1 MDGVLFMYSVDA
13 QVTDDL
19 VVQAIERNI
28 AIIRFDMDRRVAYVN
43 ELFAQTL
50 GYTVKEM
57 LGKNHKDFC
66 LPDFVNSMEYD
77 KFWRNLTAGNS
88 YQDKIERIDARGN
101 IIWLEAT
108 YMPVFANNTRK
119 VIGVSKIATN
129 ITERQHEIVSVADK
143 LKGMSNKL
151 YQRSEAGIQ
160 NSQDLLETIKVVS
173 KESNENVS
181 NLVQLQKQADSI
193 KGIVK
198 TIQEIASQ
206 TNLLAL
212 NAAIEAAR
220 AGEYGRG
227 FDVVAKEVRKLS
239 VRVEQSISEVKD
251 NVEGIEREIGQV
263 TDSITKIAEKIDKT
277 NEQIT
282 VTANDFSEIA
292 SAAEAL
298 DEHSKQFIE
307 II

>member
-1 MDGVLFMYSVDA
+1 MDGVFFMHSVEA

-50 GYTVKEM
+50 GYTVQEM
-57 LGKNHKDFC
+57 LGKHHKDFC
-66 LPDFVNSMEYD
+66 LPDFINSMEYD

-298 DEHSKQFIE
+298 DEQSKQFIE

>member
-1 MDGVLFMYSVDA
+1 MGGVLFMYSVEA

-28 AIIRFDMDRRVAYVN
+28 AIIRFDMERRVAYVN

-50 GYTVKEM
+50 GYTVQEM
-57 LGKNHKDFC
+57 LGKHHKDFC
-66 LPDFVNSMEYD
+66 LPDFANSMGYD

-88 YQDKIERIDARGN
+88 YQDKIERMDAKGN

-298 DEHSKQFIE
+298 DEQSKQFVE

>member
-1 MDGVLFMYSVDA
+1 MQKNDT

-28 AIIRFDMDRRVAYVN
+28 AIIRFDMNRKVAYVN
-43 ELFAQTL
+43 ELFAKTM
-50 GYTVKEM
+50 GYTVETM
-57 LGKNHKDFC
+57 MGKDHREFC
-66 LPDFVNSMEYD
+66 FPHFAKSLDYER
-77 KFWRNLTAGNS
+77 FWRNLAAGKS
-88 YQDKIERIDARGN
+88 YQDKIERMDAQGN
-101 IIWLEAT
+101 SIWLEAT
-108 YMPVFANNTRK
+108 YMPVFDNNSRR

-129 ITERQHEIVSVADK
+129 ITERQNTIVHVADQ
-143 LKGMSNKL
+143 LKQMSTEL
-151 YQRSEAGIQ
+151 YSRSEAGIK
-160 NSQDLLETIKVVS
+160 NSENLLETIQQVS
-173 KESNENVS
+173 KESSENVK
-181 NLVQLQKQADSI
+181 NLAQLHNQAESI

-198 TIQEIASQ
+198 TIQGIASQ

-239 VRVEQSISEVKD
+239 VRVEQSIAEVKD
-251 NVEGIEREIGQV
+251 NVEGIVREIEQV
-263 TDSITKIAEKIDKT
+263 TDSMTRISEEVEKT
-277 NEQIT
+277 NGQIN
-282 VTANDFSEIA
+282 VTTSDFAEIA

-298 DEHSKQFIE
+298 DARSKQFIE

>member
-1 MDGVLFMYSVDA
+1 MHSEDA

-50 GYTVKEM
+50 GYTVQEM
-57 LGKNHKDFC
+57 LGKHHKELC
-66 LPDFVNSMEYD
+66 LPDFANSSEYD

-88 YQDKIERIDARGN
+88 YQDKFERIDANGER
-101 IIWLEAT
+101 IWLEAT

-129 ITERQHEIVSVADK
+129 ITERQNEIMSVADK
-143 LKGMSNKL
+143 LKSMSKEL

-160 NSQDLLETIKVVS
+160 NSQDLLETIQVVS
-173 KESNENVS
+173 QKSNENVS
-181 NLVQLQKQADSI
+181 NLAQLQKQADSI

-263 TDSITKIAEKIDKT
+263 TDSITRIAEKADKT
-277 NEQIT
+277 NVQIT
-282 VTANDFSEIA
+282 VTTNDFSEIA
-292 SAAEAL
+292 TAAEAL
-298 DEHSKQFIE
+298 DEQSKQFIE

>member
-1 MDGVLFMYSVDA
+1 MHSVEA

-28 AIIRFDMDRRVAYVN
+28 AIIRFDMDRKVAYVN

-50 GYTVKEM
+50 GYTVQEM
-57 LGKNHKDFC
+57 LGKHHKEFC
-66 LPDFVNSMEYD
+66 LPDFSNSIEYD

-88 YQDKIERIDARGN
+88 YQNKIERMDANSN

-108 YMPVFANNTRK
+108 YMPVFANNTRQ

-129 ITERQHEIVSVADK
+129 ITERQNEIVNVADK
-143 LKGMSNKL
+143 LKGMSKEL
-151 YQRSEAGIQ
+151 YHRSETGIQ
-160 NSQDLLETIKVVS
+160 NSQYLLETIKAVS
-173 KESNENVS
+173 QESNENVS
-181 NLVQLQKQADSI
+181 NLVKLQKQADSI

-239 VRVEQSISEVKD
+239 VRVEQSISEVKK

-263 TDSITKIAEKIDKT
+263 TDSITRIAEKVDKT

-282 VTANDFSEIA
+282 VTTNDFNKIA

-298 DEHSKQFIE
+298 DEQSKQFIE

>member
-1 MDGVLFMYSVDA
+1 MRWIMQGADT

-43 ELFAQTL
+43 ELFARTL
-50 GYTVKEM
+50 GYTVQEM

-66 LPDFVNSMEYD
+66 LPNFVHSAAYEQ
-77 KFWRNLTAGNS
+77 FWRNLVAGNS
-88 YQDKIERIDARGN
+88 YQDKIERIDANGQR
-101 IIWLEAT
+101 IWLEAT
-108 YMPVFANNTRK
+108 YMPVFANHTNE

-129 ITERQHEIVSVADK
+129 ITERQNEITNVADQ
-143 LKGMSNKL
+143 LKEMSNEL
-151 YQRSEAGIQ
+151 HQRSEAGIQ
-160 NSQDLLETIKVVS
+160 NSQELLSTIQAVS
-173 KESNENVS
+173 QESKENVS
-181 NLVQLQKQADSI
+181 NLAQLKNQSVSI
-193 KGIVK
+193 KVIVK

-251 NVEGIEREIGQV
+251 HIEGIEREINQV
-263 TDSITKIAEKIDKT
+263 TASITKIAEKVEKT

-282 VTANDFSEIA
+282 ITTKDFNEIA

-298 DEHSKQFIE
+298 DEQSKQFIE

>member
-1 MDGVLFMYSVDA
+1 MDYKKTINT

-19 VVQAIERNI
+19 VVQAIERNV
-28 AIIRFDMDRRVAYVN
+28 AIIRFDMDRKVAYAN
-43 ELFAQTL
+43 ELFAKTM
-50 GYTVKEM
+50 GYTVEEM
-57 LGKNHKDFC
+57 VGKHHKDFC
-66 LPDFVNSMEYD
+66 FPTFVNSPAYEQ
-77 KFWRNLTAGNS
+77 FWRSLVAGKS
-88 YQDKIERIDARGN
+88 YQDKIERMDASGN
-101 IIWLEAT
+101 KIWLEAT
-108 YMPVFANNTRK
+108 YMPVFANNSKK

-129 ITERQHEIVSVADK
+129 ITERQNTIVNVADD
-143 LKGMSNKL
+143 LKQMSTQL
-151 YQRSEAGIQ
+151 YCRSEAGIK
-160 NSQDLLETIKVVS
+160 NSEDLLVTIQQIS
-173 KESNENVS
+173 RESEDNVK
-181 NLVQLQKQADSI
+181 NLEQLQNQAESI

-251 NVEGIEREIGQV
+251 NVEGIVNEIGQV
-263 TDSITKIAEKIDKT
+263 TESITRVSEKVDKT
-277 NEQIT
+277 NAQIN
-282 VTANDFSEIA
+282 VTTQDFVEIA
-292 SAAEAL
+292 SAAEKL
-298 DEHSKQFIE
+298 DDRSKRFIE

>member
-1 MDGVLFMYSVDA
+1 MHSVDA

>member
-1 MDGVLFMYSVDA
+1 MQTIDTE
-13 QVTDDL
+13 VTDDQ
-19 VVQAIERNI
+19 VVLAIERNI
-28 AIIRFDMDRRVAYVN
+28 AIIRFDMEHKVAYVN
-43 ELFAQTL
+43 ELFAKTL
-50 GYTVKEM
+50 GYKVEEM
-57 LGKNHKDFC
+57 IGKDHKDFC
-66 LPDFVNSMEYD
+66 LPEFANSIEYG
-77 KFWRNLTAGNS
+77 KFWRNLAAGNS
-88 YQDKIERIDARGN
+88 YQDKIERMDASGN
-101 IIWLEAT
+101 RIWLEAT
-108 YMPVFANNTRK
+108 YMPVFAINSKK

-129 ITERQHEIVSVADK
+129 ITERQNEIVSVADT
-143 LKGMSNKL
+143 LKVMSKEL
-151 YQRSEAGIQ
+151 HSRSEAGIQ
-160 NSQDLLETIKVVS
+160 NSKDLLETVKEVS
-173 KESNENVS
+173 QESADNVR
-181 NLVQLQKQADSI
+181 NLAQLQKQAESI

-239 VRVEQSISEVKD
+239 KRVEQSISEVKD

-263 TDSITKIAEKIDKT
+263 TESITRIAEKVEKT
-277 NEQIT
+277 NGQIN
-282 VTANDFSEIA
+282 VTTNDFAEIA

-298 DEHSKQFIE
+298 DEQSRHFTE

>member
-1 MDGVLFMYSVDA
+1 MHSVEA

-28 AIIRFDMDRRVAYVN
+28 AIIRFDMDRKVAYVN

-50 GYTVKEM
+50 GYTVQEM
-57 LGKNHKDFC
+57 LGKHHKEFC
-66 LPDFVNSMEYD
+66 LPDFSNSIEYD

-88 YQDKIERIDARGN
+88 YQNKIERMDANSN

-108 YMPVFANNTRK
+108 YMPVFANNTRQ

-129 ITERQHEIVSVADK
+129 ITERQNEIVNVADK
-143 LKGMSNKL
+143 LKGMSKEL
-151 YQRSEAGIQ
+151 YHRSETGIQ
-160 NSQDLLETIKVVS
+160 NSQYLLETIKAVS
-173 KESNENVS
+173 QESNENVS
-181 NLVQLQKQADSI
+181 NLVKLQKQADSI

-198 TIQEIASQ
+198 TIKEIASQ

-239 VRVEQSISEVKD
+239 VRVEQSISEVKK

-263 TDSITKIAEKIDKT
+263 TDSITRIAEKVDKT

-282 VTANDFSEIA
+282 VTTNDFNKIA

-298 DEHSKQFIE
+298 DEQSKQFIE

>member
-1 MDGVLFMYSVDA
+1 MQKNDT

-28 AIIRFDMDRRVAYVN
+28 AIIRFDMNRKVAYVN
-43 ELFAQTL
+43 ELFAQTM
-50 GYTVKEM
+50 GYTVETM
-57 LGKNHKDFC
+57 MGKDHREFC
-66 LPDFVNSMEYD
+66 FPHFAKSLEYER
-77 KFWRNLTAGNS
+77 FWRNLAAGKS
-88 YQDKIERIDARGN
+88 YQDKIERMDAQGN
-101 IIWLEAT
+101 SIWLEAT
-108 YMPVFANNTRK
+108 YMPVFDNNSRR

-129 ITERQHEIVSVADK
+129 ITERQNTIVHVADQ
-143 LKGMSNKL
+143 LKQMSTEL
-151 YQRSEAGIQ
+151 FSRSEAGIK
-160 NSQDLLETIKVVS
+160 NSENLLETIQQVS
-173 KESNENVS
+173 KESTENAK
-181 NLVQLQKQADSI
+181 NLAQLQNQAESI

-198 TIQEIASQ
+198 TIQGIASQ

-239 VRVEQSISEVKD
+239 VRVEQSIAEVKD
-251 NVEGIEREIGQV
+251 NVEGIVREIEQV
-263 TDSITKIAEKIDKT
+263 TDSITRISEEVEKT
-277 NEQIT
+277 NGQIN
-282 VTANDFSEIA
+282 VTTSDFAEIA

-298 DEHSKQFIE
+298 DARSKQFIE

>member
-1 MDGVLFMYSVDA
+1 MQGADTL
-13 QVTDDL
+13 VTDDL

-43 ELFAQTL
+43 ELFARTL
-50 GYTVKEM
+50 GYTVQEM

-66 LPDFVNSMEYD
+66 LPNFVHSLAYEQ
-77 KFWRNLTAGNS
+77 FWRNLVAGNS
-88 YQDKIERIDARGN
+88 YQDKVERIDANGQR
-101 IIWLEAT
+101 IWLEAT
-108 YMPVFANNTRK
+108 YMPVFANESNK

-129 ITERQHEIVSVADK
+129 ITERQNEITNVADQ
-143 LKGMSNKL
+143 LKEMSNEL
-151 YQRSEAGIQ
+151 HQRSEAGIQ
-160 NSQDLLETIKVVS
+160 NSQELLSTIQVVS
-173 KESNENVS
+173 QESKENVS
-181 NLVQLQKQADSI
+181 NLAQLKNQAVSI

-251 NVEGIEREIGQV
+251 HVEGIECEINQV
-263 TDSITKIAEKIDKT
+263 TDSITKIAEKVEKT

-282 VTANDFSEIA
+282 ITTKDFNEIA

-298 DEHSKQFIE
+298 DEQSKQFIE

>member
-1 MDGVLFMYSVDA
+1 MHSVEA

-28 AIIRFDMDRRVAYVN
+28 AIIRFDMDRKVAYVN
-43 ELFAQTL
+43 ELFAQML
-50 GYTVKEM
+50 GYTVQEM
-57 LGKNHKDFC
+57 LGKHHKEFC
-66 LPDFVNSMEYD
+66 LPDFSNSMEYD

-88 YQDKIERIDARGN
+88 YQDKIERVDAKGN
-101 IIWLEAT
+101 VIWLEAT
-108 YMPVFANNTRK
+108 YMPVFANNTRQ

-129 ITERQHEIVSVADK
+129 ITERENEIVNVADK
-143 LKGMSNKL
+143 LKGMSKEL
-151 YQRSEAGIQ
+151 YHRSETGIQ
-160 NSQDLLETIKVVS
+160 NSQDLLETIKAVS
-173 KESNENVS
+173 QESNENVS
-181 NLVQLQKQADSI
+181 NLVKLQKQADSI

-239 VRVEQSISEVKD
+239 VRVEQSISQVKE

-263 TDSITKIAEKIDKT
+263 TDSITRIAEKVDKT

-282 VTANDFSEIA
+282 VTTNDFNEIA

-298 DEHSKQFIE
+298 DEQSKQFID